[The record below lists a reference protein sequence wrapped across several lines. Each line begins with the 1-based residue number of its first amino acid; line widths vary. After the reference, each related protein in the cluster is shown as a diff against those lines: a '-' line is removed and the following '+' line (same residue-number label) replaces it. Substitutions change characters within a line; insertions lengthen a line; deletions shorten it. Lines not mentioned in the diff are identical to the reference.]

1 MPGIF
6 DGLIPMQEKDSL
18 EQILNNLLNPDN
30 IEMKTEIQR
39 PLNLTK
45 LKMLSIWLRN
55 EGMISAANLI
65 DGFIY
70 EFRVNMVSNKRQSRK
85 EIISALTPNLQQE
98 RTIEDKLINQPEK

>member
-18 EQILNNLLNPDN
+18 EQILNNMLDPEN

-39 PLNLTK
+39 PVNLTK

-55 EGMISAANLI
+55 EGMINCANMI
-65 DGFIY
+65 DAFIY

-85 EIISALTPNLQQE
+85 EIISALTPNLQE
-98 RTIEDKLINQPEK
+98 ARTIEEKLTSQPEK

>member
-1 MPGIF
+1 MGIF

-18 EQILNNLLNPDN
+18 EQILNNMLNPEH

-55 EGMISAANLI
+55 EGMISCANLI

-85 EIISALTPNLQQE
+85 EIISALTPGLQME
-98 RTIEDKLINQPEK
+98 RSIQDKLTSVEEKK